1 MDSKMRFRNHFS
13 IVFQH
18 MKGIFWVFVM
28 PLFSGIAGGD
38 AEEVLASVLVW
49 LTFGVMFVI
58 WRIII
63 WSKTWIT
70 IGQQTIVMECN
81 TLFSKKKHTI
91 GIANISNVNLEQGLF
106 GMMLGTCKLKLDTNS
121 LSTAETT
128 DVTIVLKKVKAE
140 EVKSVLLRQIEG
152 EVEAVLDAVA
162 EATEAVKAQAQA
174 QWQVPDYG
182 QKEIQ
187 ESVSKRTRSSIRIST
202 QDILLHGVYASN
214 FVYAIFV
221 PLFILIELA
230 TEFIGEGDL
239 DAVIDEIGAVAA
251 ETIGLGLLIFI
262 AIGSWALLAMI
273 FSLVRNAI
281 RCWDFQI
288 ERQKNKLVLSYG
300 LTKKVNYAIPVDK
313 IQAVVFKQSMLAR
326 LCKRYM
332 VEVVNVGMNDDEKEV
347 QAFLL
352 PYSKRSVLE
361 QELHDLLPEFAHCLE
376 LKAERQP
383 KSVWLVWIWP
393 AFVYLLIAGAVLGAI
408 AEFAPK
414 ALLVAC
420 IVIAVLSVWILAVR
434 LVAYLTEGTGFG
446 EEVLLSVTGSFARQF
461 VFMKY
466 DKIQYVQLKQN
477 FIARR
482 FGIQKGVGFL
492 LASMQNQAQ
501 EIPYFIQDK
510 VKNLKR
516 VL

>member
-1 MDSKMRFRNHFS
+1 MENKLRFRNHFS

-18 MKGIFWVFVM
+18 MKGLLWVFAIAI
-28 PLFSGIAGGD
+28 FSGIASGD
-38 AEEVLASVLVW
+38 AQEIIAPALIWGTVGVVLAV
-49 LTFGVMFVI
+49 

-63 WSKTWIT
+63 WAKTWIT
-70 IGQQTIVMECN
+70 IGEQTIVMECN

-128 DVTIVLKKVKAE
+128 DVTIVLKKANAE
-140 EVKSVLLRQIEG
+140 EVKSMLLRQIEG
-152 EVEAVLDAVA
+152 DTDVVPDVITVTPNVTEVG
-162 EATEAVKAQAQA
+162 QAQ
-174 QWQVPDYG
+174 QVTEQRDMHKDKDG
-182 QKEIQ
+182 TIH
-187 ESVSKRTRSSIRIST
+187 ISPK
-202 QDILLHGVYASN
+202 DVLLHGVYSSN

-221 PLFILIELA
+221 PLFILVELA

-239 DAVIDEIGAVAA
+239 EAVIDEIGAVAA
-251 ETIGLGLLIFI
+251 ETIGLGLLILI

-281 RCWDFQI
+281 RYWDFRI
-288 ERQKNKLVLSYG
+288 ERQKNKLVLTYG

-332 VEVVNVGMNDDEKEV
+332 VEVINVGMNDDEKEV

-420 IVIAVLSVWILAVR
+420 IVIAVLSVWIFAVR

>member
-18 MKGIFWVFVM
+18 MKGLLWVFAIAI
-28 PLFSGIAGGD
+28 FSGIASGD
-38 AEEVLASVLVW
+38 AQEIIAPGLIWLTVGVVLV
-49 LTFGVMFVI
+49 L

-63 WSKTWIT
+63 WAKTWIT
-70 IGQQTIVMECN
+70 IGEQTIVMECN

-128 DVTIVLKKVKAE
+128 DVTIVLKKAKAE
-140 EVKSVLLRQIEG
+140 EVKSMLLRQIEG
-152 EVEAVLDAVA
+152 DTEDGLDAIA
-162 EATEAVKAQAQA
+162 EPMGAIEVQAQT
-174 QWQVPDYG
+174 QGQVPDYG
-182 QKEIQ
+182 QKEAQ
-187 ESVSKRTRSSIRIST
+187 ESVSKRTRCGIHIST
-202 QDILLHGVYASN
+202 KDVLLHGLYSSR
-214 FVYAIFV
+214 FLYAIFL
-221 PLFILIELA
+221 PLFILLELLS
-230 TEFIGEGDL
+230 EFIGEGDL
-239 DAVIDEIGAVAA
+239 EAIIDEVGAIAA
-251 ETIGLGLLIFI
+251 ETIGLGLLILI

-281 RCWDFQI
+281 RYWDFRI

-332 VEVVNVGMNDDEKEV
+332 VEVVNVGMNDDEKDV

-393 AFVYLLIAGAVLGAI
+393 AFVYLLIAGTVLGAI

-414 ALLVAC
+414 ALLVAS